1 MKKTFRFVLC
11 TLMAVCMAVS
21 FTACGD
27 DNDDPKDPSEPGVV
41 DELGELKS
49 VEATFT
55 LSLTGD
61 YDQLFSTKT
70 VSYTD
75 FDGAVKTEKMT
86 GNTITITRKLDNI
99 TKQTNAK
106 LSFDL
111 LLQDNDN
118 AGETKTYNFGH
129 KVTLKVVAN
138 YEKKSGVVK
147 FDNIATAKLN
157 TMDYDL
163 VAGGNE
169 LREVLRQ
176 GLEAEIGAVVSVDGG
191 TIEAST
197 LN

>member
-1 MKKTFRFVLC
+1 MNRKFISFFSFVVMICLSVA
-11 TLMAVCMAVS
+11 MVS
-21 FTACGD
+21 CGD

-41 DELGELKS
+41 DELGDLKS

-163 VAGGNE
+163 VAGDNE